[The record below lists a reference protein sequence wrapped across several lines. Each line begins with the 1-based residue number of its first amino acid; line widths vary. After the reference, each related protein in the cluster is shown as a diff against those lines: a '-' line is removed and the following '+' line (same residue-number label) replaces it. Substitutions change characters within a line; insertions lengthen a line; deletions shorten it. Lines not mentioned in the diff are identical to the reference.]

1 MKKLINGIQ
10 HYAWGSHSALTE
22 LYGIENPDN
31 QPMAELWMGAHPLC
45 SSKVEINGHQLALRE
60 LIAQSPN
67 RYLGENVNQQ
77 FGELPFLFKVLCAG
91 QPLSIQVHP
100 SKKVAE
106 VGFAKENL
114 AGIPLNAAE
123 RNYKDANHKPELV
136 YALTPFKAMN
146 GFRRFDEISKLL
158 EPVAGAHPSLVQFIE
173 QPDSAHLSS
182 LFATLLAL
190 SGQEKQQALV
200 ILKQQIQQQKGEPWQ
215 TIGEIAEYYPDDM
228 GLFSP
233 LLLNVI
239 TLQPGEAMFLYAET
253 PHAYL
258 QGSGLE
264 VMANSDNVLRAGLT
278 PKYIDIPELIA
289 NVEFGAKPFET
300 LKMAG
305 VEKLNVTTYPIPVDD
320 FAFSIHQL
328 SDQDVNHQLQLS
340 QESAAILFCMLGS
353 LTIRNEQQI
362 ITLKPG
368 ESCFIAAN
376 ESPVTVNGIGRF
388 ARVYNTLE

>member
-1 MKKLINGIQ
+1 MEKLINGIQ
-10 HYAWGSHSALTE
+10 PYAWGSHTALTE
-22 LYGIENPDN
+22 LYGIANPDD
-31 QPMAELWMGAHPLC
+31 QPMAEMWMGAHPLC
-45 SSKVEINGHQLALRE
+45 SSKVEIDGKQLTLRE
-60 LIAQSPN
+60 LITQAP
-67 RYLGENVNQQ
+67 RDYLGETVAQR

-106 VGFAKENL
+106 AGFEKENQ

-146 GFRRFDEISKLL
+146 GFRVFSEISQLL
-158 EPVAGAHPSLVQFIE
+158 QPVA
-173 QPDSAHLSS
+173 SAHLSLAQFIAQPDSNHLAS
-182 LFATLLAL
+182 LFGTLLAL
-190 SGQEKQQALV
+190 SGQEKQHALAV
-200 ILKQQIQQQKGEPWQ
+200 LKQQIDQQSGEPWQ
-215 TIGEIAEYYPDDM
+215 SIREIAAFYPDDM

-233 LLLNVI
+233 LLLNII

-289 NVEFGAKPFET
+289 NVQFVAKPFET

-305 VEKLNVTTYPIPVDD
+305 IEEYHSTTYPIPVDD

-328 SDQDVNHQLQLS
+328 SDQDVNHQLELS
-340 QESAAILFCMLGS
+340 QESAAILFCMLG
-353 LTIRNEQQI
+353 TITVRHDQQV

-376 ESPVTVNGIGRF
+376 ESPVTVNGIGQF
-388 ARVYNTLE
+388 ARVYNR